1 MPLLVLSVQEPEV
14 GLKRV
19 CASALSDISK
29 HSQEL
34 AHTVAAEGAVP
45 HLSKM
50 LTHRDAKLKR
60 QVGACLS
67 NIAKHNVDLAEAVVE
82 SRAIPRC
89 VASSGPRLFVAC
101 RDSRMAAVPTHAGCC
116 PASRTTTCSSAS
128 TPPSP
133 SATS

>member
-82 SRAIPRC
+82 YTN
-89 VASSGPRLFVAC
+89 F
-101 RDSRMAAVPTHAGCC
+101 DSIEAYEHMHTHVGNARGYTDG
-116 PASRTTTCSSAS
+116 ANNFA
-128 TPPSP
+128 
-133 SATS
+133 